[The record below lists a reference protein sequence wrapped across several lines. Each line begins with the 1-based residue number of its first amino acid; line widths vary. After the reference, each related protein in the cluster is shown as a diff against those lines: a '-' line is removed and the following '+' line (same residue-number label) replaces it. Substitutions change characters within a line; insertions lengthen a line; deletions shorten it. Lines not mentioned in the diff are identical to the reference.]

1 MAHAAI
7 ALGSNLNNPPAMLDL
22 ATAQLAR
29 LPGSR
34 LVACSARYWTDPV
47 GTVVQDRFLNA
58 AALLETTLAPRALL
72 GELQAIEQLAGR
84 PSRAQRVHWG
94 PRPLDLDLVL
104 YDELVL
110 DEPELAIPHP
120 RLHERW
126 FVLRPLADVAPAMVH
141 PILKLTVRELLDRV
155 PRQSEN

>member
-22 ATAQLAR
+22 AAAQLAR

-47 GTVVQDRFLNA
+47 GAVAQDRFLNA
-58 AALLETTLAPRALL
+58 AMLLETTLAPRVLL
-72 GELQAIEQLAGR
+72 GELQAIEKLAGR
-84 PSRAQRVHWG
+84 PGRAQRVHWG

-104 YDELVL
+104 YDEQIL
-110 DEPELAIPHP
+110 DEPELVIPHP

-141 PILKLTVRELLDRV
+141 PVLKLSVSEMLARV
-155 PRQSEN
+155 SAQGDS